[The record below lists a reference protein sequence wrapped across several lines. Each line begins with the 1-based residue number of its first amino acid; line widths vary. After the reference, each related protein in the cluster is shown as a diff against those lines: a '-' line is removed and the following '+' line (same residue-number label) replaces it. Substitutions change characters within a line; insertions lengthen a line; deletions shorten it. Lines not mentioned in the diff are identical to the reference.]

1 MWKYVCS
8 SLLILLLLQACS
20 PLKRATTKN
29 YETFLRDSVFQNA
42 HVGVAVFDA
51 TNGAWLLQQNS
62 QKYFVP
68 ASNVKLPALYA
79 GLKYLGDSLV
89 SFYYKKENDTLH
101 LLANGDPSFLHPDF
115 KVQPSF
121 AFLKQQNASMVLHSN
136 NWQTE
141 PLGNG
146 WSWNDYLSY
155 YTAERSPLPVYGNVV
170 TWFRERLVEQ
180 RGMQNDTSLLL
191 YTEPEIQ
198 WEVKFSTGNAG
209 RFRVLR
215 PRTENYYTIEPGTG
229 MKDSV
234 EVPFVTN
241 GFRATLDF
249 LKDTLYK
256 ELQLSDEGFD
266 FKDAKPVYSQSTDSL
281 LKIMMHRSDNFFAEQ
296 VLLMVSNRLLGSMD
310 EEKLIDT
317 LLKTSLNGF
326 PQQPRWVDGSGL
338 SRYNLFSPEDF
349 IWLLNKLKD
358 EFGLE
363 RIKNILPSGNKGTL
377 RNYYVEE
384 GNNLFA
390 KTGTLSG
397 CVALSGYLVSA
408 KGNLLLF
415 SVLVNN
421 HNTSA
426 AAIRRAVERLLKEVK
441 RRN

>member
-1 MWKYVCS
+1 MWKCVSS
-8 SLLILLLLQACS
+8 SLLLLFFLQACS
-20 PLKRATTKN
+20 PVKQATTPD
-29 YETFLRDSVFQNA
+29 YEPLLRDSVFQNA
-42 HVGVAVFDA
+42 HTGVAVFNA
-51 TNGAWLLQQNS
+51 TNGSWVLQQNS

-68 ASNVKLPALYA
+68 ASNVKLPAMYA

-89 SFYYKKENDTLH
+89 SFYYKQSADTLH

-121 AFLKQQNASMVLHSN
+121 AFLKQQTNAIVVHST
-136 NWQTE
+136 NWKTE

-180 RGMQNDTSLLL
+180 RGGQNDTSLLL

-229 MKDSV
+229 MKDST

-266 FKDAKPVYSQSTDSL
+266 FKDAKPVYSQATDSL
-281 LKIMMHRSDNFFAEQ
+281 LKIMMNRSDNFFAEQ
-296 VLLMVSNRLLGSMD
+296 VLLIVSNQVLGYMN
-310 EEKLIDT
+310 EQRLIDT
-317 LLKTSLNGF
+317 LLKTSLSGF

-349 IWLLNKLKD
+349 IWLLKKMND

-363 RIKNILPSGNKGTL
+363 RIKHILPSGNKGTL
-377 RNYYVEE
+377 RNYYVAE
-384 GNNLFA
+384 GESLFA

-397 CVALSGYLVSA
+397 CVALSGYLISD

-426 AAIRRAVERLLKEVK
+426 VAIRRAVERLLKEVK
-441 RRN
+441 KRN